1 MAGELELTTILQT
14 MAIKHGLLGYI
25 TSTGPIGRLS
35 LSLSLTVCFLFP
47 AATALIIYIYT
58 YPKACRDGVP
68 TVPVQLLLEMLSLQ
82 CLSTAIDNT
91 HTHAQKSTICRLFS
105 HRWNPKK

>member
-14 MAIKHGLLGYI
+14 MAIKHGLLGYM

-47 AATALIIYIYT
+47 AATALIIYIYIHIQRL
-58 YPKACRDGVP
+58 AGMGC
-68 TVPVQLLLEMLSLQ
+68 QLSLSNC
-82 CLSTAIDNT
+82 CLKCFPFNAY
-91 HTHAQKSTICRLFS
+91 QQL
-105 HRWNPKK
+105 

>member
-14 MAIKHGLLGYI
+14 MAIKHGLLGYM

-47 AATALIIYIYT
+47 AATALIIYIYISKGLQGWGANC
-58 YPKACRDGVP
+58 PCP
-68 TVPVQLLLEMLSLQ
+68 TV
-82 CLSTAIDNT
+82 A
-91 HTHAQKSTICRLFS
+91 
-105 HRWNPKK
+105 